1 MKLKL
6 SRAKFLTSGFIL
18 MVILAFIWGFTWDM
32 MFPGDV
38 FTPANDYNNA
48 DHDFGMFHTMFNL
61 FTIIGWVVAL
71 IMFVAEWVDK
81 NSTALKFLYSDE
93 YCNTTEAKDDKP
105 FKFKKYLGFSIG
117 ILLGIVLINVST
129 TLFKGSTKMYNT
141 SKVCQNLYQKK
152 VQEKA
157 GFYEMLWQ
165 TYLQKEKITNINKE
179 AFMQAT
185 QLIMENRR
193 DGQSVTWKWLQE
205 NQPIDYNTFSQFYA
219 DLSAFIADKREGYF
233 NIEKECQL
241 LAAQNNMLLDTF
253 PNNFYNKILNCE
265 RIQFEYGYL
274 SDSTKQMFKIK

>member
-6 SRAKFLTSGFIL
+6 SRTKFLTTGFIV
-18 MVILAFIWGFTWDM
+18 MIVLAFIWGFTCDM
-32 MFPGDV
+32 LFPGDT
-38 FTPANDYNNA
+38 FTPAHDYDSA
-48 DHDFGMFHTMFNL
+48 DHDYGVFHFMFNA
-61 FTIIGWVVAL
+61 FAIVGWVVAI
-71 IMFVAEWVDK
+71 IMLVLEWVDK
-81 NSTALKFLYSDE
+81 GSTALKHLYDE
-93 YCNTTEAKDDKP
+93 SYCFNTTDGEVKSSNL
-105 FKFKKYLGFSIG
+105 KKYLMISFGFAIG
-117 ILLGIVLINVST
+117 LLLINVSN

-141 SKVCQNLYQKK
+141 SKICQNLYAKK

-165 TYLQKEKITNINKE
+165 TYLQKEKITNVNKE

-233 NIEKECQL
+233 NIEKECQA